1 MAVDLH
7 NIGGWKIR
15 KSTSNGS
22 SGRMENVLT
31 VADHAWAK
39 AKTTPDAVAFQFEH
53 EPPVSYADIA
63 AEARALASG
72 LTRLGLVAG
81 DTISFQLPNWREAAV
96 INIAAAALG
105 LVVNPVSPICRESEL
120 RFILRDSRSRLV
132 FIPERFR
139 TVDYSGML
147 TTIRSELPDLME
159 IVVVRAVRE
168 CRTYNQVVELGRR
181 NPSALPQTDPDAV
194 KLVMYTSGTTGRTKG
209 VLHTHRTIAST
220 HLDYQRIWGVD
231 ASDVMFM
238 PSPVTHGTGY
248 ILGLELPFF
257 TDAPVVF
264 MDYWEPSRAIA
275 LVNRVQATLCIA
287 ATVFLKD
294 MIEEAVRQEDR
305 LSSLRLFACGGAPVP
320 PDVIFRA
327 ARVTQRCRAC
337 RVYGLTEA
345 PLITKGFPE
354 PADLRLAAETDGKVS
369 AFDVKIIGMAGNVLK
384 EGEVGEILV
393 RGEPLMVGY
402 TDPEE
407 SDRAFDRDGYFYTG
421 DLGFITSDEALVIT
435 GRRKDLIIRGGENL
449 SPKEI
454 EDALERHPAVKE
466 AAVVGMP
473 HERLGEVVC
482 AYLIVRGNA
491 EAPSLMDLAGF
502 LEQQGLARQK
512 FPERL
517 EYVDAFPRT
526 PSGKV
531 RKDVLR
537 STLAS
542 TPDEGM
548 ERLDPTD

>member
-7 NIGGWKIR
+7 EIGGWKIR
-15 KSTSNGS
+15 KSAPNGN
-22 SGRMENVLT
+22 SGGMENVLT

-39 AKTTPDAVAFQFEH
+39 AKTTPDAVAFQFED
-53 EPPVSYADIA
+53 EPPMSYADVA
-63 AEARALASG
+63 AEALALANG
-72 LTRLGLVAG
+72 LAHLELVAG
-81 DTISFQLPNWREAAV
+81 DTVSFQLPNWKEAAV

-120 RFILRDSRSRLV
+120 RFILRDSRSKLI

-139 TVDYSGML
+139 SVDYSRML
-147 TTIRSELPDLME
+147 TMIRSELPDLME
-159 IVVVRAVRE
+159 VVVVRAVHE
-168 CRTYNQVVELGRR
+168 SRTYNQLIELGRR
-181 NPSALPQTDPDAV
+181 NPAVLPQTDPDAV

-209 VLHTHRTIAST
+209 VLHSHRTIAAT
-220 HLDYQRIWGVD
+220 HRDYQRIWGVE

-257 TDAPVVF
+257 TDARVLF
-264 MDYWEPSRAIA
+264 MDRWEPSRAVA
-275 LVNRVQATLCIA
+275 FVNRVQATLCIA

-294 MIEEAVRQEDR
+294 LIEEAVRLEDR
-305 LSSLRLFACGGAPVP
+305 LPSLRLFACGGAPVP
-320 PDVIFRA
+320 PDVIFHA
-327 ARVTQRCRAC
+327 ARVTERCRAC

-369 AFDVKIIGMAGNVLK
+369 AFDVKIIDTAGNVLK
-384 EGEVGEILV
+384 EGEVGEILA

-407 SDRAFDRDGYFYTG
+407 SGRAFDPDGYFLTG
-421 DLGFITSDEALVIT
+421 DLGFITSAGALVIT

-473 HERLGEVVC
+473 QERLGEVVC
-482 AYLIVRGNA
+482 AYLIVRGKA
-491 EAPSLMDLAGF
+491 EAPTLMDLAAF

-517 EYVDAFPRT
+517 EYVDSFPRT

-531 RKDVLR
+531 RKDILR
-537 STLAS
+537 SALENT
-542 TPDEGM
+542 
-548 ERLDPTD
+548 TD